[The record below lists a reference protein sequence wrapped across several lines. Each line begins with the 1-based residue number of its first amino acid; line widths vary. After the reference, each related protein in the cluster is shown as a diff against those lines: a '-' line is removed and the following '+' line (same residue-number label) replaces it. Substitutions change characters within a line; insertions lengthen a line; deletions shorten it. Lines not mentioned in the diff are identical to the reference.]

1 MPFYRTWDGLDPH
14 KDGRFYPDDVPRDVA
29 AFGADLFTKGVEL
42 GFHSHRKAQLLLT
55 LRGIVTCEADQGVW
69 IVPPNCAVWI
79 PAGMPHSLAIAGNIE
94 VYCLFVE
101 PNAAG
106 ALPRECSTLA
116 VSPLLKHLLL
126 QVSQMPELYDVDGP
140 DGRLAAVLLDQL
152 AAAPIEKLNF
162 PMPADP
168 RLRKIAAAMMANPA
182 GRATVDAWGKRMGIA
197 PRTLTRVLQR
207 ETGMSFGRW
216 RQQLHILLALQ
227 RLSQGASVQT
237 VALDL
242 GYVGASAFI
251 TMFRKA
257 LGKPPA
263 RYLADRR
270 AEQ

>member
-1 MPFYRTWDGLDPH
+1 
-14 KDGRFYPDDVPRDVA
+14 
-29 AFGADLFTKGVEL
+29 
-42 GFHSHRKAQLLLT
+42 
-55 LRGIVTCEADQGVW
+55 
-69 IVPPNCAVWI
+69 
-79 PAGMPHSLAIAGNIE
+79 
-94 VYCLFVE
+94 
-101 PNAAG
+101 
-106 ALPRECSTLA
+106 
-116 VSPLLKHLLL
+116 LLKHLLL

-140 DGRLAAVLLDQL
+140 DGRLASVLLDQL

-162 PMPADP
+162 PMPTDP
-168 RLRKIAAAMMANPA
+168 RLRKIAAAMMADPSD
-182 GRATVDAWGKRMGIA
+182 RATVDAWGRRMGIA

-216 RQQLHILLALQ
+216 RQQLHILVALQ
-227 RLSQGASVQT
+227 RLSEGASVQA

-270 AEQ
+270 SDQ